1 MEIYISR
8 RCQRYGPYSLEELN
22 QQLEEGKFD
31 LGDFA
36 STDGGHS
43 WLTIRALPGITVQ
56 PVAVQV
62 EQPGNLLIIRYRG
75 HVGSAEVKQC
85 EQKVRAALSKLQSG
99 FNILVDLT
107 DLEFMD
113 PTCAP
118 AIEKIMDD
126 CNAAGVA
133 LIARAIPDHKRDI
146 GLQIM
151 SFFHYDPNVRIVTC
165 ASVDEARR
173 SLLEFAPP
181 SP

>member
-1 MEIYISR
+1 MGIYISR

-22 QQLEEGKFD
+22 QQLEAGEFD

-36 STDGGHS
+36 SNDDGHS
-43 WLTIRALPGITVQ
+43 WLTIRALPGITVK
-56 PVAVQV
+56 PFAVQT

-75 HVGSAEVKQC
+75 RVGPAEVEQC
-85 EQKVRAALSKLQSG
+85 EKKVRTALPKLQRGSHL
-99 FNILVDLT
+99 LVDLT
-107 DLEFMD
+107 DLESMD
-113 PTCAP
+113 PACAP

-151 SFFHYDPNVRIVTC
+151 SCFHYDPDVRIVTC

-173 SLLEFAPP
+173 ALSEFP
-181 SP
+181 SK